1 MLSLRLL
8 EVLQAVLAEGSVS
21 AAARQLNVSQPTVSQ
36 MLGTIEQELGFS
48 VFNRIKGRL
57 VPTVQAIAL
66 APQLSQLLESVSR
79 FEERATQLKT

>member
-57 VPTVQAIAL
+57 VPTVQANAL

>member
-21 AAARQLNVSQPTVSQ
+21 AAARQLNISQPTVSQ

-57 VPTVQAIAL
+57 VPTVQANAL